1 MLNNKFHS
9 NNNDSDV
16 EIDYDVL
23 NAAANR
29 KNKKS
34 GGWQAM
40 GLDNNVFKA
49 LERKGFKQPTPI
61 QRKAIPTILD
71 GRDVV
76 AMSRT
81 GSGKTAAFVVP
92 ILQKLKMRNPTGIR
106 ALLISPTRE
115 LAIQTFNV
123 IKELGRFTGLRAACI
138 VGGESLQENFA
149 IIHQTPDILIATPGR
164 LAHIAVEMELKL
176 DFVKMVVFD
185 EADRLFEMGFAD
197 QINEIIRRIPD
208 SRQTLLFSATLPK
221 MIIEFA
227 KAGLSDPCLIR
238 LDTDCK
244 ISDKLSMI
252 FLLCRAHEKIHA
264 LLYLIREFLDKNQ
277 QTVVF
282 CATMK
287 HVEYVVSILEKSSI
301 SCAPLYSSL
310 DPTARKENIQ
320 KFHDKSINI
329 LVVTDVAARG
339 VDIPLLDNVINF
351 HFPPKAKLFVH
362 RVGRVA
368 RAGKSGRA
376 YSLIAPDEL
385 PYVVDLHLFLGRG
398 CKFAKETDQYNEKD
412 HVIGKIPTKIIHL
425 EMDFIKSCHE
435 CLDISDIHFKSE
447 NAMKKYISTRPQA
460 SAESIKRTKVEMK
473 SVFET
478 TATHPILRNKMDD
491 VKSTV
496 DVLKQLK
503 EYRPKAT
510 IFEVR
515 SNNNSKTVEIM
526 KQKRKAHESLIDE
539 RKKQD
544 RKRKLEEAK
553 EIGNA
558 NKVEPEIEVKPQVIE
573 DDGVFIEAAF
583 EDIPLKVEPVNKKKK
598 DLYLHA
604 LPKDYFAEKQM
615 AIDNSFG
622 TLASEVCLDLT
633 ADDDENLHKQKRQQ
647 VWDRKKKKF
656 VSSGANDDPKNR
668 KIKTEDGHW
677 VKASYKKG
685 VYKDWVNKQKL
696 AFAKDTEDED
706 RFNVGKNFKK
716 GKKDK
721 EVKGGRSELRSV
733 DQILKSRK
741 AKDKTREFQERRR
754 HEKIKAKE
762 SAAKKK
768 FTKKFGDDRGGDRS
782 KKGKNFGGKNFN
794 SKKKSFVKSR
804 PKGRK

>member
-1 MLNNKFHS
+1 MLGGKFNNSHV
-9 NNNDSDV
+9 DSEA

-34 GGWQAM
+34 GGWQVM
-40 GLDNNVFKA
+40 GLDNNVFKG
-49 LERKGFKQPTPI
+49 LEKKGFKQPTPI

-123 IKELGRFTGLRAACI
+123 VKELGRFTGLRAACI

-176 DFVKMVVFD
+176 EFVQIVVFD

-197 QINEIIRRIPD
+197 QINEIIRRIPE

-221 MIIEFA
+221 MIVEFA

-238 LDTDCK
+238 LDTDNK

-252 FLLCRAHEKIHA
+252 FFLCRGHEKINA
-264 LLYLIREFLDKNQ
+264 LLYLIREFIDKNQ

-287 HVEYVVSILEKSSI
+287 HVEYIVSILEKANI
-301 SCAPLYSSL
+301 SCTHLYSQL

-320 KFHDKSINI
+320 KFHEKKANI
-329 LVVTDVAARG
+329 LIVTDVAARG

-376 YSLIAPDEL
+376 YSLVAPDEL
-385 PYVVDLHLFLGRG
+385 PYLVDLHLFLGRS
-398 CKFAKETDQYNEKD
+398 CRFANDDDQYSENE
-412 HVIGKIPTKIIHL
+412 HIIGKIPARIIHL

-435 CLDISDIHFKSE
+435 CIDISNIHFKSE

-460 SAESIKRTKVEMK
+460 SIESIKRTKSELK
-473 SVFET
+473 SVFEL
-478 TATHPILRNKMDD
+478 TATHPIFSNKMDD
-491 VKSTV
+491 EKSTI

-503 EYRPKAT
+503 EYRPRAT
-510 IFEVR
+510 IFEIR
-515 SNNNSKTVEIM
+515 SNNNSKTIEVM
-526 KQKRKAHESLIDE
+526 KQKRKAHENVIEE
-539 RKKQD
+539 RKKAD
-544 RKRKLEEAK
+544 LKRKLQESEAAK
-553 EIGNA
+553 EIKEKKPA
-558 NKVEPEIEVKPQVIE
+558 TEIKSQVIV
-573 DDGVFIEAAF
+573 DDGICIEAAF
-583 EDIPLKVEPVNKKKK
+583 KDIPLISEPLTKKKK
-598 DLYLHA
+598 DLYLSA
-604 LPKDYFAEKQM
+604 VPKDYYSEKEM
-615 AIDNSFG
+615 AIDNSFSAM
-622 TLASEVCLDLT
+622 ASDACIDLT
-633 ADDDENLHKQKRQQ
+633 ADDEQTLHKQQRQK

-656 VSSGANDDPKNR
+656 VASGGNDDPKNR
-668 KIKTEDGHW
+668 KVKTEDGHW
-677 VKASYKKG
+677 VKASYKSG
-685 VYKDWVNKQKL
+685 VYQDWVNKQKIG
-696 AFAKDTEDED
+696 FVKDSNNED
-706 RFNVGKNFKK
+706 RFTASTKFKK
-716 GKKDK
+716 NKGGK
-721 EVKGGRSELRSV
+721 EVKGGKNELRTV

-741 AKDKTREFQERRR
+741 AKDKAKEFQERRR

-762 SAAKKK
+762 VAAKKK
-768 FTKKFGDDRGGDRS
+768 YTKKFGDGSSG
-782 KKGKNFGGKNFN
+782 KNNKTNKNFKGKGKSFIN
-794 SKKKSFVKSR
+794 KKSKSR
-804 PKGRK
+804 K

>member
-1 MLNNKFHS
+1 MSNVKFCS

-29 KNKKS
+29 KNKKA
-34 GGWQAM
+34 GGWQVM
-40 GLDNNVFKA
+40 GLDKNVFKG
-49 LERKGFKQPTPI
+49 LEKKGFKQPTPI

-106 ALLISPTRE
+106 AVLVSPTRE

-123 IKELGRFTGLRAACI
+123 VKELGKFTGLRAACI

-164 LAHIAVEMELKL
+164 LAHVAVEMELKL
-176 DFVKMVVFD
+176 DFVQIVVFD

-197 QINEIIRRIPD
+197 QINEIIRRIPE

-238 LDTDCK
+238 LDTDSK

-252 FLLCRAHEKIHA
+252 FLLCRAHEKINA

-287 HVEYVVSILEKSSI
+287 HVEYIVSILEKANI
-301 SCAPLYSSL
+301 SCAHLYSSL

-320 KFHDKSINI
+320 KFHEKKTNI

-351 HFPPKAKLFVH
+351 HFPSKAKLFVH

-376 YSLIAPDEL
+376 YSLVAPDEL

-398 CKFAKETDQYNEKD
+398 CRFAKENDQYDEKN
-412 HVIGKIPTKIIHL
+412 HLIGKIPTKIIHL

-435 CLDISDIHFKSE
+435 CLDVSDIHFKSE

-460 SAESIKRTKVEMK
+460 SSESIKRTKIEMK

-491 VKSTV
+491 EKTTV

-503 EYRPKAT
+503 EFRPKAT

-515 SNNNSKTVEIM
+515 SNNNSKTIEIM
-526 KQKRKAHESLIDE
+526 KQKRKAHENLIIE
-539 RKKQD
+539 RKKAD
-544 RKRKLEEAK
+544 LKRKLEEANEVK
-553 EIGNA
+553 DVNEEEA
-558 NKVEPEIEVKPQVIE
+558 KIEVKPEVIE
-573 DDGVFIEAAF
+573 DDGVYIEAAF
-583 EDIPLKVEPVNKKKK
+583 KDIPLKAEPAKKKKK
-598 DLYLHA
+598 DLYLCA
-604 LPKDYFAEKQM
+604 IPKDYYAEKQM
-615 AIDNSFG
+615 GIDNSFG
-622 TLASEVCLDLT
+622 TLASDACIDLT
-633 ADDDENLHKQKRQQ
+633 ADNEENLYKQKRQQ

-656 VSSGANDDPKNR
+656 VSSSDNTDPKNR

-677 VKASYKKG
+677 VKASYKSG
-685 VYKDWVNKQKL
+685 VYKDWVNKQKI
-696 AFAKDTEDED
+696 AYAKDSGDED
-706 RFNVGKNFKK
+706 RFNIGKKFKK
-716 GKKDK
+716 NKKDK
-721 EVKGGRSELRSV
+721 EIKGSKNELRSV

-741 AKDKTREFQERRR
+741 AKNKAKEFQERRR
-754 HEKIKAKE
+754 HENIKAKE
-762 SAAKKK
+762 SATKKK
-768 FTKKFGDDRGGDRS
+768 FTEKFGEDFGKKQNKKS
-782 KKGKNFGGKNFN
+782 KDFN
-794 SKKKSFVKSR
+794 GKKKSFVKR
-804 PKGRK
+804 KPKGRK